1 MKDAIGNTGLSTIQ
15 KVTAAIRQLAYGC
28 AADQVDEY
36 VRIGETTALKCLK
49 RFCAAVVEIYEE
61 RYLREP
67 NEEDMQH
74 LLAINH
80 KRGFSGMLGSLDCM
94 HWQWKNCPSAWVGQ
108 FKGKEK
114 APTVILEAIA
124 SYDLHIWHA
133 FFGTP
138 GVCNDINVLDRSP
151 LFDRLIQGKAPQAT
165 FTINNREYNM
175 CYFLADG
182 IYPRWATLV
191 QVSSIEYLIMMFDYF
206 YRC

>member
-1 MKDAIGNTGLSTIQ
+1 MFMKDATGNIGLSTIQ

-36 VRIGETTALKCLK
+36 VRIGETTALECLR
-49 RFCAAVVEIYEE
+49 RFCVAVVEIYEE

-67 NEEDMQH
+67 NEEDVQR
-74 LLAINH
+74 LLAINR
-80 KRGFSGMLGSLDCM
+80 KRGFPGMLGSLDCM
-94 HWQWKNCPSAWVGQ
+94 HWEWKNCPSAWVGQ

-124 SYDLHIWHA
+124 THDLHIWHA

-165 FTINNREYNM
+165 FTINNREYDT

-191 QVSSIEYLIMMFDYF
+191 QVSAIG
-206 YRC
+206 

>member
-1 MKDAIGNTGLSTIQ
+1 MKDAAGNTGLSTIQ
-15 KVTAAIRQLAYGC
+15 KATAAIRQLAYGF

-36 VRIGETTALKCLK
+36 VRIGETTAIECLK
-49 RFCAAVVEIYEE
+49 RFCVAVVDIYEE

-67 NEEDMQH
+67 NEEDVRR
-74 LLAINH
+74 LLAVNT
-80 KRGFSGMLGSLDCM
+80 KRGFPGMLGSLDCM
-94 HWQWKNCPSAWVGQ
+94 HWQWKNCPSGWVGQ

-165 FTINNREYNM
+165 FTINNREYDM

-191 QVSSIEYLIMMFDYF
+191 QVSIFCHDI
-206 YRC
+206 